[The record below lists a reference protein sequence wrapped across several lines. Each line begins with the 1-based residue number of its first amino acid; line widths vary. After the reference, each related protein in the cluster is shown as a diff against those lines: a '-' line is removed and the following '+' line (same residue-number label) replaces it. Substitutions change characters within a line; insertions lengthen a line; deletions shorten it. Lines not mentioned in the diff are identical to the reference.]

1 MKSRFPNMRVG
12 IITLAIVLISACTQ
26 RVHNVTE
33 PVSSCDMA
41 RYQEFDAQ
49 LQSGDG
55 MGHGPDIGSDEWKS
69 VIEFLLGLR
78 GAEGLPSHHS
88 PKWCDAIQHAI
99 DARVAEQPDA
109 PSFDCRSVAKG
120 SIASMVCESTYLSRL
135 DNTLDETYQ
144 QALEATDDVGR
155 KYLRAMQRGWVKGR
169 DECWKAVDK
178 TACIIDAYLKRTAEL
193 NARYNLVTPIAK
205 QVYACNQQPAN
216 EIVVTFY
223 PTEPA
228 TLIAERGDSVSLMFI
243 QPSASGAR
251 YQGQNESFWEHQGEA
266 KVVWGYNATPMTCVV
281 K

>member
-1 MKSRFPNMRVG
+1 M
-12 IITLAIVLISACTQ
+12 TLIRCMLSGAIVVLLASCTSPGKPPGQ
-26 RVHNVTE
+26 PE
-33 PVSSCDMA
+33 SSCDMA
-41 RYQEFDAQ
+41 RFEDIDAQ

-88 PKWCDAIQHAI
+88 PKWCDAIQQAI
-99 DARVAEQPDA
+99 DARVAEQADA
-109 PSFDCRSVAKG
+109 PSFNCNAVATG

-135 DNTLDETYQ
+135 DNALDATYQ
-144 QALEATDDVGR
+144 QALDATDDVGR
-155 KYLRAMQRGWVKGR
+155 KYLKAMQRGWVKGR
-169 DECWKAVDK
+169 DECWKDTDK
-178 TACIIDAYLKRTAEL
+178 TACIIDAYRNRTAEL

-205 QVYACNQQPAN
+205 HAYACNQQPAN
-216 EIVVTFY
+216 EIIVTFY

-228 TLIAERGDSVSLMFI
+228 TLIAERGDRVSLMFI

-251 YQGQNESFWEHQGEA
+251 YEGQNESFWEHQGEA
-266 KVVWGYNATPMTCVV
+266 RVVWGYNATPMTCVV